1 MNSLSLYTSES
12 VGKGHPDKICD
23 QIADAIL
30 DECLRY
36 DKNSRVACEVLA
48 SNHLIVIGGEITTKA
63 YVDVVKITWSILKPL
78 GYDENDFTIL
88 SNINRQSPD
97 IHKLVDKSNHHGIGA
112 GDQGIVYGYATNKTK
127 TYMPLSTVLA
137 HELVKTA
144 TSLIEQGKFKT
155 AKYDMKSQV
164 TID

>member
-1 MNSLSLYTSES
+1 MNSLALYTSES

-30 DECLRY
+30 DECLKQDR
-36 DKNSRVACEVLA
+36 NSHVACEVLA
-48 SNHLIVIGGEITTKA
+48 SGHLIVVGGEISTKA
-63 YVDVVKITWSILKPL
+63 YVDVVKTVWSILKPL
-78 GYDENDFTIL
+78 GYNENDFNIL
-88 SNINRQSPD
+88 SNINQQSPD
-97 IHKLVDKSNHHGIGA
+97 INKLVNKPNHHTIGA

-137 HELVKTA
+137 HELVKNA
-144 TSLIEQGKFKT
+144 TKLIEQGKFKD
-155 AKYDMKSQV
+155 AKFDMKSQV

>member
-1 MNSLSLYTSES
+1 
-12 VGKGHPDKICD
+12 
-23 QIADAIL
+23 
-30 DECLRY
+30 LR
-36 DKNSRVACEVLA
+36 
-48 SNHLIVIGGEITTKA
+48 
-63 YVDVVKITWSILKPL
+63 PL
-78 GYDENDFTIL
+78 GYNENEFTIL

-97 IHKLVDKSNHHGIGA
+97 INKLVNKTDPNIIGA

-137 HELVKTA
+137 HELVKKA
-144 TSLIEQGKFKT
+144 TKLIDVHKFKG